1 MAKKKYYVVWVGETP
16 GIYENWDDC
25 KAQVDGFAQASYKSY
40 KTRQEADFAF
50 KNGKEPPH
58 TNKPKKKKKDATD
71 IADLMIEVHDNP
83 DIDET
88 AIVVDAACSGNPG
101 VVEYRCVSLQTYE
114 EVFRKKPMP
123 LGTNNMGEFLAIV
136 HALSYCK
143 QKGLSTTIYSDSD
156 VALGW
161 VKKKVMKSKLERNE
175 KSEEIWGLTDRALTW
190 LKENTYA
197 NKLLKWDTENWGEIP
212 ADYGRK

>member
-1 MAKKKYYVVWVGETP
+1 MAKRKFYVVWVGETP
-16 GIYENWDDC
+16 GIYDTWDDC
-25 KAQVDGFAQASYKSY
+25 KAQVDGFPQASYKSY
-40 KTRQEADFAF
+40 NSMAEAEYAF
-50 KNGKEPPH
+50 KNGKEESVK
-58 TNKPKKKKKDATD
+58 TSSKKKKKESRD
-71 IADLMIEVHDNP
+71 IADLMIAVHDNP

-101 VVEYRCVSLQTYE
+101 VVEYRCVALKTYE

-143 QKGLSTTIYSDSD
+143 QQGLSTTIYSDSD

-161 VKKKVMKSKLERNE
+161 VRKKAIKSKLERNV
-175 KSEEIWGLTDRALTW
+175 KSEETWGLVDRALLW
-190 LKENTYA
+190 LKENSYA
-197 NKLLKWDTENWGEIP
+197 NKLVKWDTENWGEIP
-212 ADYGRK
+212 ADFGRK